1 MTTAVIAFTR
11 RGAALGRSLADALG
25 GSLHV
30 PARFAPEVGAEAYAS
45 LEGWTAWA
53 WARADALVFVG
64 AAGIAVRAIAP
75 HVRDKFSD
83 PAVVS
88 VDEAGRFVVPLLSGH
103 VGGANELA
111 RRVAALTGGQAA
123 VSTATDVN
131 GLFAVDVW
139 ARERGMAITDR
150 VLAKEVSAA
159 LLEGRPVG
167 FASDF
172 GHPCPEGL
180 TAGPAEL
187 GVWITDRTGEGP
199 FPRTLRLVPRSLIL
213 GIGCRRRADYRPQT
227 GKQRRHRGGGEKG
240 YAMKVTVIGLGPG
253 GGADLTGRARAAL
266 EACDLIV
273 GYTAYI
279 DLVRADFPQKET
291 LSTGMRRE
299 VDRCRAAVEAA
310 RTGKDVAVVCSGDSG
325 VYGMAGLIYEV
336 AQEYDPIE
344 IEVVPGITAACG
356 GAAVLGAPLT
366 HDFAVVS
373 LSDLLTPWEKITAR
387 LTAAAQADFVLCLY
401 NPASHSRPDYLQR
414 ACDILLS
421 AGKDPATVCGTVRN
435 IGRAGEEAALLTL
448 GELRDTQVDMFTT
461 VFVGNSQTKVIG
473 GKMVTPRG
481 YLQRGE

>member
-213 GIGCRRRADYRPQT
+213 GIGCRRGTPAWRASPP
-227 GKQRRHRGGGEKG
+227 RRW
-240 YAMKVTVIGLGPG
+240 
-253 GGADLTGRARAAL
+253 RASPPS
-266 EACDLIV
+266 IS
-273 GYTAYI
+273 
-279 DLVRADFPQKET
+279 K
-291 LSTGMRRE
+291 
-299 VDRCRAAVEAA
+299 
-310 RTGKDVAVVCSGDSG
+310 RT
-325 VYGMAGLIYEV
+325 
-336 AQEYDPIE
+336 
-344 IEVVPGITAACG
+344 
-356 GAAVLGAPLT
+356 
-366 HDFAVVS
+366 
-373 LSDLLTPWEKITAR
+373 R
-387 LTAAAQADFVLCLY
+387 
-401 NPASHSRPDYLQR
+401 R
-414 ACDILLS
+414 ACWPS
-421 AGKDPATVCGTVRN
+421 APDGACP
-435 IGRAGEEAALLTL
+435 
-448 GELRDTQVDMFTT
+448 
-461 VFVGNSQTKVIG
+461 
-473 GKMVTPRG
+473 
-481 YLQRGE
+481 